1 MFKFKR
7 VVVLESP
14 YAAATPE
21 GISANLCYLR
31 AGMREA
37 FLRGE
42 LPIASH
48 ALYTQPGVL
57 NDTIPE
63 ERNLGI
69 EAGFEVARVLHLA
82 KVLEAAARLDHEIPE
97 TVRLMLTDRGV
108 SSGMKRGFEH
118 ANAIGQ
124 RVVYQNVVSWRK

>member
-1 MFKFKR
+1 MTFKR
-7 VVVLESP
+7 IVVLESP
-14 YAAATPE
+14 YAGNVE
-21 GISANLCYLR
+21 ENLRYLR

-57 NDTIPE
+57 DDTIPE

-82 KVLEAAARLDHEIPE
+82 KALEEAAGLNVQIPE
-97 TVRLMLTDRGV
+97 TIRMMLYDLGI

-118 ANAIGQ
+118 ARAIGQ
-124 RVVYQNVVSWRK
+124 RVVDQNVVSWRK